1 MAKDLDILYPEG
13 AKLIIGGKDFS
24 IKPLVFG
31 QRTKLLRT
39 VTKITAE
46 LAKKYPNIGAGNLK
60 VEDMIEPF
68 CEIAGDRMKAVYS
81 ILLGVDEKWI
91 EDNLDLPSEVALI
104 SLFVEQ
110 NNLPFLVRQVKG
122 MSSMVKDQMNLAK
135 S

>member
-1 MAKDLDILYPEG
+1 MAKELDILYPEG

>member
-1 MAKDLDILYPEG
+1 MAKELDILYPEG

-122 MSSMVKDQMNLAK
+122 MSSMIKDQMNLAK